1 MDDKQSGPINEDPID
16 RELRRTLSITHSP
29 EFVAK
34 VRNRIRLQPARTRPA
49 TLTGLVVLASAVVA
63 VVVFALGWWNDVSPK
78 PSLNWYGKPAIH
90 QTSATESTGTD
101 RSSLLKTSAQFR
113 VPRQGQG
120 RIISGEDVGFR
131 IDGID
136 GDKVVGRIVV
146 RINGEWVEAGGQ
158 TASQRLV
165 PLGTK

>member
-1 MDDKQSGPINEDPID
+1 MDDKRSEHVNEDPID
-16 RELRRTLSITHSP
+16 RELRRALSIAHSP
-29 EFVAK
+29 EFVAR
-34 VRNRIRLQPARTRPA
+34 VRDRIHHQPARTRP
-49 TLTGLVVLASAVVA
+49 TMLTGLVVLASAVVA
-63 VVVFALGWWNDVSPK
+63 VVVFALGWWNDVYPK
-78 PSLNWYGKPAIH
+78 PSLNWYGKPAIR

-113 VPRQGQG
+113 VPRQGEG
-120 RIISGEDVGFR
+120 RVISGGDIGFR

-146 RINGEWVEAGGQ
+146 RINGEWVEAGVQ
-158 TASQRLV
+158 TITQRIV

>member
-1 MDDKQSGPINEDPID
+1 MDDKQSDQINEDPID

-34 VRNRIRLQPARTRPA
+34 VRNRIRLQPARTRPT
-49 TLTGLVVLASAVVA
+49 TLTGLVVLASAVVV
-63 VVVFALGWWNDVSPK
+63 VVVFALGWWNDVYPK
-78 PSLNWYGKPAIH
+78 PSLDWY
-90 QTSATESTGTD
+90 GTD
-101 RSSLLKTSAQFR
+101 RSSVLKTSAQFR

-146 RINGEWVEAGGQ
+146 RINGEWVEAGVQ
-158 TASQRLV
+158 TATQRLV
-165 PLGTK
+165 PAGTK